1 MFATRGPDDRRPMS
15 NSLRLCLFA
24 SPREPSSICRQSA
37 RKSTMKHTA
46 QRVTMDVVELGRLR
60 WRCRRGMREL
70 DVVLTRYLERD
81 WPAAGAADRAA
92 FQALLERQ
100 DPEINTL
107 LLGWA
112 EPQDEVLAR
121 VLECLRRSA

>member
-1 MFATRGPDDRRPMS
+1 
-15 NSLRLCLFA
+15 
-24 SPREPSSICRQSA
+24 
-37 RKSTMKHTA
+37 MKHTA
-46 QRVTMDVVELGRLR
+46 QRGTMDAVELGRLR

-107 LLGWA
+107 LLGGA